1 MDLEFNKMV
10 IDIELRSLM
19 DINGWRD
26 FSDNEKKILTQKQ
39 QEELLFLCPNNF
51 SINNPN
57 SYINALEIK
66 NKILELIKYRSIKL

>member
-26 FSDNEKKILTQKQ
+26 LNDNEKKILTQPQ

-51 SINNPN
+51 NINNPN
-57 SYINALEIK
+57 SFIKALEIK
-66 NKILELIKYRSIKL
+66 KKLLILIIHS

>member
-26 FSDNEKKILTQKQ
+26 FSDNEKKNITQKQ
-39 QEELLFLCPNNF
+39 QEALLFLCPNNF
-51 SINNPN
+51 NINNPN
-57 SYINALEIK
+57 SFIKALEIK
-66 NKILELIKYRSIKL
+66 NNLLELINNSKI

>member
-19 DINGWRD
+19 DINDWRD
-26 FSDNEKKILTQKQ
+26 LNDNEKKILTQNQ

-51 SINNPN
+51 NINNPN
-57 SYINALEIK
+57 SFIKALEIK
-66 NKILELIKYRSIKL
+66 KKLLKLIINS

>member
-19 DINGWRD
+19 DINDWRD

-66 NKILELIKYRSIKL
+66 NKLLELIKYRSIKL

>member
-19 DINGWRD
+19 DINDWRD
-26 FSDNEKKILTQKQ
+26 FSENEKKKLTQKQ

-51 SINNPN
+51 NINNPN
-57 SYINALEIK
+57 SFINALEIK
-66 NKILELIKYRSIKL
+66 KTLLKLIKI

>member
-1 MDLEFNKMV
+1 MDLDFNKMV

-26 FSDNEKKILTQKQ
+26 FSDNEKKNITQKQ

-51 SINNPN
+51 NINNPN
-57 SYINALEIK
+57 SYIKALEIK
-66 NKILELIKYRSIKL
+66 NKLLELIKYRSIKH